1 MTPQRLSVLT
11 LLTAASL
18 AAANAAAAGQFK
30 EFEDNCGAA
39 PYGPDVKMDASITE
53 EKLTELR
60 KDVTDFLKA
69 SDQFQDC
76 VTKIMDA
83 GPTFKK
89 EDDTREKRIAIATR
103 FEREA
108 SKLID
113 DNQAE
118 KERVGDEFN
127 KLVEL
132 RKKPAA
138 K

>member
-1 MTPQRLSVLT
+1 MRRVLGRAI
-11 LLTAASL
+11 LLTAAAL
-18 AAANAAAAGQFK
+18 ACALPAPAAQFK

-39 PYGPDVKMDASITE
+39 PYGPDIKMDPAISD
-53 EKLTELR
+53 EKVAELR
-60 KDVTDFLKA
+60 KDVLAFIKA

-76 VTKIMDA
+76 VTRMMDA

-89 EDDTREKRIAIATR
+89 EDASREKRIAIAVR

-108 SKLID
+108 QKIIS

-118 KERVGDEFN
+118 KERVGDDFN